1 MNKKITSLDNKEI
14 KDLIKLSNKS
24 KIRRESGFFVIEGQR
39 ELEMAINNG
48 YEIDKIFY
56 NENIVNINKIDF
68 NPNTKI
74 IAVNNDVYS
83 KISFRNSTEG
93 IVGITQIKKNSIIE
107 INQKKINLVL
117 ILDGIEKPGNIGA
130 ILRSCDASNVD
141 LVILTNEKCDIYN
154 PNVIRSSVGTFFSNK
169 IVSMENESALNF
181 LKNKGFKIYGTSLNA
196 SKKYNSISY
205 NCSTAIIS
213 GSENNGISEFWSK
226 NSDELIKIPMLGMAD
241 SLNVSVSSAIC
252 LFEVNRQFK
261 FNR

>member
-56 NENIVNINKIDF
+56 NENIIDINQIDF

-93 IVGITQIKKNSIIE
+93 IVGITRIKKNSKIE
-107 INQKKINLVL
+107 INEKKINLVL

-141 LVILTNEKCDIYN
+141 LVILTNEK
-154 PNVIRSSVGTFFSNK
+154 
-169 IVSMENESALNF
+169 
-181 LKNKGFKIYGTSLNA
+181 
-196 SKKYNSISY
+196 
-205 NCSTAIIS
+205 
-213 GSENNGISEFWSK
+213 
-226 NSDELIKIPMLGMAD
+226 
-241 SLNVSVSSAIC
+241 
-252 LFEVNRQFK
+252 
-261 FNR
+261 

>member
-48 YEIDKIFY
+48 YEIEKIFY
-56 NENIVNINKIDF
+56 NENIVDINQIDF

-117 ILDGIEKPGNIGA
+117 ILDGI
-130 ILRSCDASNVD
+130 
-141 LVILTNEKCDIYN
+141 
-154 PNVIRSSVGTFFSNK
+154 
-169 IVSMENESALNF
+169 
-181 LKNKGFKIYGTSLNA
+181 
-196 SKKYNSISY
+196 
-205 NCSTAIIS
+205 
-213 GSENNGISEFWSK
+213 
-226 NSDELIKIPMLGMAD
+226 
-241 SLNVSVSSAIC
+241 
-252 LFEVNRQFK
+252 
-261 FNR
+261 